1 MAARAGMLF
10 GRLGSHWFKELHA
23 LPHQA
28 FVRSEGHRALLG
40 IVTLHGHE
48 PRGRARGCLRNGF
61 RISLVVFLPF
71 DKRLYIRR
79 LHQSYL
85 VALGL
90 RHVAPVM
97 RGGAGIHRNY
107 AARLPC
113 EKCH

>member
-1 MAARAGMLF
+1 MTPE
-10 GRLGSHWFKELHA
+10 SVDKLHA

-28 FVRSEGHRALLG
+28 FVRPEGHRAPLG

-61 RISLVVFLPF
+61 SISLVVFLPF

-85 VALGL
+85 VSLGL